1 MKINHKKLRAKA
13 KKARKELPVKQ
24 EEKLIR
30 SLLDKAERDSKKKKT
45 D

>member
-13 KKARKELPVKQ
+13 KKARKELPVKE

-30 SLLDKAERDSKKKKT
+30 SLLDKAMQDDKRKKE
-45 D
+45 